1 MNIDVS
7 QYQALVRREFW
18 EHRGAFFTTPAV
30 ISTVIIGFTIL
41 GLIWFYHVAGG
52 TRIVTDEFTFTGVG
66 DLVRMLE
73 GTSPE
78 ERAMAING
86 MLYGSTVVFNIALLF
101 YVFFYFLGAL
111 YDDRK
116 DKSILFW
123 KSLPVSDT
131 KTVLS
136 KWFSGAVTA
145 PVLAWTAIVVT
156 QLALLVI
163 MTIIAW
169 TSGASASNLIWGPAE
184 PLQVAYTMLVA
195 YIVQSLW
202 WAPFH
207 AWLLLASA
215 FARRAAFLW
224 ATVPVALVGFAEAYL
239 NYSWNFFKLLAERIA
254 GGVIPLDL
262 NIDED
267 VHIGIMNLDPDRATL
282 EIDMQAV
289 TDLLTS
295 TDMLVGWVV
304 AAVFISG
311 AIWLRRYR
319 DET

>member
-1 MNIDVS
+1 MNTHVH

-18 EHRGAFFTTPAV
+18 EHRGAFFTTPVV
-30 ISTVIIGFTIL
+30 ILTVIIGFTIL
-41 GLIWFYHVAGG
+41 GLIWFYYIAGG

-73 GTSPE
+73 DTNPQD
-78 ERAMAING
+78 RAMAING

-101 YVFFYFLGAL
+101 YVFFYFLGSL
-111 YDDRK
+111 YDDRQ
-116 DKSILFW
+116 DKSVLFW

-145 PVLAWTAIVVT
+145 PMLAWVGIVVT
-156 QLALLVI
+156 QLGLLVI
-163 MTIIAW
+163 MTVIAW

-184 PLQVAYTMLVA
+184 PLQIAWTMLVA

-224 ATVPVALVGFAEAYL
+224 ATVPLVLVGFAEAYL
-239 NYSWNFFKLLAERIA
+239 NYSWNFFRLLAERIG
-254 GGVIPLDL
+254 GGVIPLQLDL
-262 NIDED
+262 DED
-267 VHIGIMNLDPDRATL
+267 VHIGIMNLDPERATL
-282 EIDMQAV
+282 SVDMGAV

-295 TDMLVGWVV
+295 VEMLWGWVV
-304 AAVFISG
+304 AAVFISA

>member
-1 MNIDVS
+1 MNTHMN
-7 QYQALVRREFW
+7 QFQALVKREFW

-30 ISTVIIGFTIL
+30 ISTVIITFTIL
-41 GLIWFYHVAGG
+41 GLIWAYHVASG
-52 TRIVTDEFTFTGVG
+52 TRIVTDEFTFTGVS

-73 GTSPE
+73 QTHPE
-78 ERAMAING
+78 ERAVAING
-86 MLYGSTVVFNIALLF
+86 MLYGSTVIFNIALLF
-101 YVFFYFLGAL
+101 YVFFYFLGSL

-116 DKSILFW
+116 DKSVLFW

-145 PVLAWTAIVVT
+145 PM
-156 QLALLVI
+156 LALAGIVATQIGLLLI
-163 MTIIAW
+163 MTVMAW
-169 TSGASASNLIWGPAE
+169 TSGVSASNLIWGPAE
-184 PLQVAYTMLVA
+184 PLHIWYTILVA
-195 YIVQSLW
+195 YLVQSLW

-224 ATVPVALVGFAEAYL
+224 AVVPPALVGFAEAYL
-239 NYSWNFFKLLAERIA
+239 NYSWDFFRLLGERIG
-254 GGVIPLDL
+254 GGVIPLQLDV
-262 NIDED
+262 DER
-267 VHIGIMNLDPDRATL
+267 VHIGIMSLDSDRATL
-282 EIDMQAV
+282 DIDMGAV
-289 TDLLTS
+289 MELLTS
-295 TDMLVGWVV
+295 ADMLWGWVV
-304 AAVFISG
+304 AAVFISA

>member
-1 MNIDVS
+1 MNTHVT

-30 ISTVIIGFTIL
+30 ISTVIISFTIL

-52 TRIVTDEFTFTGVG
+52 TRIVTDEFSFTGVG

-73 GTSPE
+73 QTNPE
-78 ERAMAING
+78 ERAVAING
-86 MLYGSTVVFNIALLF
+86 MLYGSTVIFNIALLF

-116 DKSILFW
+116 DKSVLFW

-136 KWFSGAVTA
+136 KGFSGAITA
-145 PVLAWTAIVVT
+145 PALAWVAIVVT

-163 MTIIAW
+163 MTVIAW
-169 TSGASASNLIWGPAE
+169 TSGASASSLIWGPAE
-184 PLQVAYTMLVA
+184 PLQIAYTVLVA

-224 ATVPVALVGFAEAYL
+224 AILPPALVGFAEAYL
-239 NYSWNFFKLLAERIA
+239 NYSWNFFRMIAERVG
-254 GGVIPLDL
+254 GGVIPLQLDF
-262 NIDED
+262 NENA
-267 VHIGIMNLDPDRATL
+267 HIGIMSLDPDRATL
-282 EIDMQAV
+282 EIDMGAV
-289 TDLLTS
+289 MDLLTS
-295 TDMLVGWVV
+295 ADMLWGWLV
-304 AAVFISG
+304 AAVFISA